1 MGFSTMNWLEAPA
14 AALAWV
20 GRKGTLVVA
29 ASLFVGLA
37 VPGLAALCRPFLGEA
52 IVLMLSL
59 AFLRVDPADL
69 RRHFTQPGLIAAA
82 SLWTML
88 VAPAV
93 LGVIFLASGLD
104 RQMPGLYFMLVLQ
117 MSAPGLTSS
126 PALAALMGL
135 DVALTLASLV
145 VCTAIT
151 PLTASLFSHYFLGS
165 ALASP
170 FTFGL
175 KLFAII
181 AGSALAATVIRR
193 IAGRTWV
200 EAQRER
206 IDGLSVLAM
215 FMFAVAAMDGVAD
228 HFRSDPLLVIK
239 LTGLAFALA
248 LGMIAVTAL
257 IFLRAGRARALAI
270 GLIAGNRNIG
280 LMMAATG
287 FLVPDIAW
295 LYFGLAQF
303 PIYLLP
309 HLLKPL
315 ARRLALCE
323 TTTEH

>member
-1 MGFSTMNWLEAPA
+1 MKWFEAPA

-37 VPGLAALCRPFLGEA
+37 IPGLAALCRPFLGEA

-69 RRHFTQPGLIAAA
+69 RRHFTQPELIAAA

-88 VAPAV
+88 IAPAV

-215 FMFAVAAMDGVAD
+215 FMFAVAAMDGVAN
-228 HFRSDPLLVIK
+228 HFRADPMLVVK
-239 LTGLAFALA
+239 LTALAFALA
-248 LGMIAVTAL
+248 LGSIALTAL

-287 FLVPDIAW
+287 FAVPDIAW